1 MSLILDQIISFFVSV
16 WAELKWKRIFFNQD
30 IYVKVKKKLSPCI
43 SFTET
48 RRVDPGH
55 GTRRF
60 DPGKTSR
67 RSDPLVQLFFL
78 LCCCWFA
85 SYPVSLTHYG
95 SCHKNATVLYR
106 SFESYHIYIKREN
119 ALLEFEIEQYTIG
132 TTC

>member
-1 MSLILDQIISFFVSV
+1 MEKDFFQP
-16 WAELKWKRIFFNQD
+16 RYICQG
-30 IYVKVKKKLSPCI
+30 KKKLSPCI

-67 RSDPLVQLFFL
+67 RSGPLVQLFFL